1 MEGDLLNDRKNCV
14 YCGHKI
20 EKKSREHI
28 IQNALGGLYE
38 SEEICCE
45 ACNNYVSK
53 YIDVPFTKIF
63 NPIISNIEN
72 FTKTNNKK
80 SKPLCTGK
88 ALYNNKLYNV
98 SIKDGKVVACQELSR
113 ELKCDVSKLHFDIVA
128 YDFPIENTA
137 FKNGICK
144 IAFNFALDKGVSLEI
159 LKKGL
164 DVKKRDDKIESI
176 SFDYPIIPFIPLNPM
191 DKYIETDTSME
202 LYHNLI
208 LFNQDNKLWCYVDLF
223 NTFQYYVLL
232 SEKWNQKETILE
244 TYLQLLQKIERN
256 IPDLYIRRPKDII
269 IMAQLFDIEPCL
281 DLDKFNHRLKV
292 AIQKESVKKNMS
304 DVLSAKLGAD
314 YFKLEKWEKMSK
326 EDARTYLQND
336 MGFDLKSLLLYFD
349 ENDHLKESTFRQV
362 TIVDIDNNITVSYP
376 ELIKS
381 LLMRKQLNI
390 QEYTFKKFERLNK
403 FLSTISGFTE

>member
-1 MEGDLLNDRKNCV
+1 
-14 YCGHKI
+14 
-20 EKKSREHI
+20 
-28 IQNALGGLYE
+28 
-38 SEEICCE
+38 
-45 ACNNYVSK
+45 
-53 YIDVPFTKIF
+53 
-63 NPIISNIEN
+63 
-72 FTKTNNKK
+72 
-80 SKPLCTGK
+80 
-88 ALYNNKLYNV
+88 
-98 SIKDGKVVACQELSR
+98 
-113 ELKCDVSKLHFDIVA
+113 
-128 YDFPIENTA
+128 
-137 FKNGICK
+137 
-144 IAFNFALDKGVSLEI
+144 
-159 LKKGL
+159 
-164 DVKKRDDKIESI
+164 
-176 SFDYPIIPFIPLNPM
+176 
-191 DKYIETDTSME
+191 
-202 LYHNLI
+202 
-208 LFNQDNKLWCYVDLF
+208 
-223 NTFQYYVLL
+223 
-232 SEKWNQKETILE
+232 
-244 TYLQLLQKIERN
+244 
-256 IPDLYIRRPKDII
+256 
-269 IMAQLFDIEPCL
+269 MAQLFDIEPCL